1 VWFDAVMAAETTW
14 RTTLAA
20 VALPIVLVSASPSLA
35 HSDDSAWVAR
45 INGAPTL
52 TRAQKTTA
60 LHRGDTVGVGDL
72 IETDDKSKVK
82 ILLADDSILD
92 IGPGTRV
99 SLEQFLVQPHSRT
112 VQLKVL
118 VGKFKLAIAKFFG
131 GPSDYEVH
139 TPTAVAGVRGTT
151 LWGDTQR
158 DVICALDGTIEVRA
172 LAATEN
178 AAHVAAGQCVNQMS
192 AGKTAP
198 LVPSAE
204 ELAVY
209 LREVTLD

>member
-1 VWFDAVMAAETTW
+1 MTAQTPWRIRLATAA
-14 RTTLAA
+14 A
-20 VALPIVLVSASPSLA
+20 PIVLVSLCAALA
-35 HSDDSAWVAR
+35 RGDDSAWVAR

-60 LHRGDTVGVGDL
+60 LHRGDPVGVGDV
-72 IETDDKSKVK
+72 IETDDTSKVK

-99 SLEQFLVQPHSRT
+99 SLEKFLVQSRSRT

-118 VGKFKLAIAKFFG
+118 VGKFKLAVAKFFG
-131 GPSDYEVH
+131 GPTDYEVR

-158 DVICALDGTIEVRA
+158 DVICALDGIVEVRA
-172 LAATEN
+172 LSGAKEPARLVTG
-178 AAHVAAGQCVNQMS
+178 HCVNQMR

-198 LVPSAE
+198 LIPSAAD
-204 ELAVY
+204 LAAY
-209 LREVTLD
+209 LREVTIE

>member
-1 VWFDAVMAAETTW
+1 MTAQTTW
-14 RTTLAA
+14 RIRLATAA
-20 VALPIVLVSASPSLA
+20 VPIVLVSVSASLA
-35 HSDDSAWVAR
+35 HGDDSAWVAR
-45 INGAPTL
+45 INGAPAL
-52 TRAQKTTA
+52 TRVQKTTT
-60 LHRGDTVGVGDL
+60 LHRGDTVGVGDV

-112 VQLKVL
+112 VRLKVL
-118 VGKFKLAIAKFFG
+118 VGKFKLAVAKFFG
-131 GPSDYEVH
+131 GPTDYEVR

-172 LAATEN
+172 LAAAETP
-178 AAHVAAGQCVNQMS
+178 AHVAAGQCVNQMS

-204 ELAVY
+204 DLAAY
-209 LREVTLD
+209 LKEVTLE

>member
-1 VWFDAVMAAETTW
+1 MSAQTPW
-14 RTTLAA
+14 RIRLAGAA
-20 VALPIVLVSASPSLA
+20 VSLVLVSVSPSLVRG
-35 HSDDSAWVAR
+35 DDSGWVAR

-60 LHRGDTVGVGDL
+60 LHRGDTVGVGDVL
-72 IETDDKSKVK
+72 ETDDKSKVK

-92 IGPGTRV
+92 IGPETRV

-112 VQLKVL
+112 VRLKVL
-118 VGKFKLAIAKFFG
+118 VGKFRLAVAKFFG
-131 GPSDYEVH
+131 GPTDYEMR

-151 LWGDTQR
+151 LWGDTRR
-158 DVICALDGTIEVRA
+158 DLICALEGTIEVRA
-172 LAATEN
+172 LAATEK

-198 LVPSAE
+198 LVPSAND
-204 ELAVY
+204 LAEY
-209 LREVTLD
+209 LKEVTLE